1 LEEQKKNTGLAYWAC
16 RPCIVYA
23 QGITKR
29 VQEIEKRLETVEER
43 TKMTVENVGKLEQR
57 VEKIGGQQDKMGEKL
72 DRKIEQSENR
82 IFEELRERDAKKLN
96 IIMHGVKE
104 AAGGERS
111 GERRAAWDMEKIV
124 EVFVFLELGL
134 TEEDV
139 KFCRRVGERGEAPRA
154 LVVGFHTEAA
164 RGQILRYA
172 KYLAETDY
180 EHISILPDLTRRQ
193 RLEESNMDEEVRR
206 RNEEELTEDDV
217 AKNLCW
223 KVVGQRGEKRMIK
236 GYSRGAGGHG
246 AGTRA
251 GTRGRGRWTARGGG
265 GARGRA
271 GARGSGWGERRETAA
286 KRTRIS
292 SESDTDQPPPT
303 RARGGSRGGYRRS
316 MAATGSNRI
325 ALGARKAT
333 QQQAGASEES
343 GTAEQME
350 EETSE
355 PVEGEAEVGVR
366 VGVGEAESDVEE
378 TPSQRSQQC

>member
-1 LEEQKKNTGLAYWAC
+1 MAAAKQADICLGCNKKFKKTETSVQCTVCGLWCHKDCAAISNEFLKFLEEQKKNTGLAYWAC

-124 EVFVFLELGL
+124 GIFVFLELGL

-180 EHISILPDLTRRQ
+180 EHI
-193 RLEESNMDEEVRR
+193 
-206 RNEEELTEDDV
+206 
-217 AKNLCW
+217 
-223 KVVGQRGEKRMIK
+223 
-236 GYSRGAGGHG
+236 
-246 AGTRA
+246 
-251 GTRGRGRWTARGGG
+251 
-265 GARGRA
+265 
-271 GARGSGWGERRETAA
+271 
-286 KRTRIS
+286 
-292 SESDTDQPPPT
+292 
-303 RARGGSRGGYRRS
+303 
-316 MAATGSNRI
+316 
-325 ALGARKAT
+325 
-333 QQQAGASEES
+333 
-343 GTAEQME
+343 
-350 EETSE
+350 
-355 PVEGEAEVGVR
+355 
-366 VGVGEAESDVEE
+366 
-378 TPSQRSQQC
+378 